1 MSVTTFF
8 GIVALMIALEL
19 PDKTMIAT
27 VVMSTKARPR
37 NVALGAS
44 LGFIVQMGI
53 AVAAG
58 SLLTLLPHT
67 IKGIIVGLLFLGG
80 AAYLLLV
87 KEKDE
92 IAEGEREASAEH
104 PSTTWREM
112 LTAFTVIFVGEF
124 GDLTQ
129 IQAATL
135 SGKYHQPLAVFLA
148 CSLAMVIVAVVGAYG
163 GKALQ
168 RIVPLEKIRFLGGLI
183 FLVLGIV
190 TLVQLRH
197 W

>member
-1 MSVTTFF
+1 MSVATFF

-44 LGFIVQMGI
+44 FGFIMQMGI

-67 IKGIIVGLLFLGG
+67 VKGIIVGLLFLGG

-104 PSTTWREM
+104 PSTTWREIV
-112 LTAFTVIFVGEF
+112 TAFTVIFVGEF

-135 SGKYHQPLAVFLA
+135 SGKYHQPLEVFVA
-148 CSLAMVIVAVVGAYG
+148 CSVAMVFVAVVGAYG

-190 TLVQLRH
+190 TLLQLRH

>member
-1 MSVTTFF
+1 MSATTLL

-37 NVALGAS
+37 NVAIGAS
-44 LGFIVQMGI
+44 AGFIVQMGI

-67 IKGIIVGLLFLGG
+67 LKGIIVGLLFLGG

-87 KEKDE
+87 KEKEEIDE
-92 IAEGEREASAEH
+92 GKREAAAEH
-104 PSTTWREM
+104 ASTTWREII
-112 LTAFTVIFVGEF
+112 TAFTVIFVGEF

-135 SGKYHQPLAVFLA
+135 SGKYHQPLQVFLA
-148 CSLAMVIVAVVGAYG
+148 CSVAMVFVAVVGAFG

-168 RIVPLEKIRFLGGLI
+168 RIVPLEKIRFVGGLI